1 MIHFFSEL
9 RYKEVIDIHS
19 GFRLGYVCD
28 AEYDDAEGR
37 LLSLITPGRAKL
49 FGLLGR
55 EDDYVLPWTCIV
67 RVGRDIILVDTKE
80 GPARCRTRCAGG
92 TSGYRSRQALQTG
105 SPRPLRRRQKTQRV
119 GKSSSSSPSRIPPA
133 PRVLS
138 LPSIAQ
144 ASASI
149 SATMAARSS
158 SPSPTRSGCFFR

>member
-55 EDDYVLPWTCIV
+55 EDDYVLPWACIA

-80 GPARCRTRCAGG
+80 TPARRKRKKPG
-92 TSGYRSRQALQTG
+92 L
-105 SPRPLRRRQKTQRV
+105 
-119 GKSSSSSPSRIPPA
+119 
-133 PRVLS
+133 
-138 LPSIAQ
+138 
-144 ASASI
+144 
-149 SATMAARSS
+149 
-158 SPSPTRSGCFFR
+158 F